1 MVTGEE
7 DIATKVEAV
16 DQPFDGSSAG
26 IAVPTGPFHVAV
38 KAEVA
43 VKGDAAAVA
52 LSAAALV
59 HESEC
64 ASDQP
69 ALMPSAGTGIDP

>member
-1 MVTGEE
+1 VVTGEE

-26 IAVPTGPFHVAV
+26 IAVPTGPFH
-38 KAEVA
+38 VA